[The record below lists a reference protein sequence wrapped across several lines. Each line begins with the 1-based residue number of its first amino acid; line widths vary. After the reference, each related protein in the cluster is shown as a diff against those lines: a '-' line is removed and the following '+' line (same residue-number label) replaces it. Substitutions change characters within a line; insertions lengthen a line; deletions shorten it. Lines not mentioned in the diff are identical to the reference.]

1 MKIIIESGIIEI
13 LVLRTID
20 DKNTIE
26 ILLEL
31 I

>member
-1 MKIIIESGIIEI
+1 MKIIIESGVIEI